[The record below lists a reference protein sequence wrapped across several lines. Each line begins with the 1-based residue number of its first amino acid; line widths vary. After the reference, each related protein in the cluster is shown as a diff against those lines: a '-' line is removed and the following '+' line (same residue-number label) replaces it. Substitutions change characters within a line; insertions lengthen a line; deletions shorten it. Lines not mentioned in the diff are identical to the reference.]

1 MSERFQVRK
10 EVQLDM
16 AHRVPNH
23 KSKCRNLHGHRY
35 KVEAVFSGPLEE
47 NGSSEGMVIDFGDIK
62 NWMMATIHNPYDHG
76 SMFWDQDPAGESLSI
91 LGSMNGWNM
100 HFVEF
105 IPTAENLAKFWYDR
119 LDAYIGAMDR
129 QRGMCLDYVRVFET
143 PTSVAIFPA
152 VGWH

>member
-35 KVEAVFSGPLEE
+35 KVEAVFSGPLVVE
-47 NGSSEGMVIDFGDIK
+47 GSSEGMVVDFGDIK
-62 NWMMATIHNPYDHG
+62 NWMTELIHDRYDHG
-76 SMFWDQDPAGESLSI
+76 AMFYMHDPLSSVWLSLRDVHKHKI
-91 LGSMNGWNM
+91 I
-100 HFVEF
+100 FVDF
-105 IPTAENLAKFWYDR
+105 VPTAENMAKHFFSL
-119 LDAYIGAMDR
+119 LDNAILDMDR
-129 QRGMCLDYVRVFET
+129 HAGLCVDYVRVFET
-143 PTSVAIFPA
+143 PTSVAIYPA

>member
-47 NGSSEGMVIDFGDIK
+47 SGSSEGMVIDFGDIK
-62 NWMMATIHNPYDHG
+62 TWMMDLIHDPFDHG
-76 SMFWDQDPAGESLSI
+76 AMFYKDDTYKFAWKGLHDEG
-91 LGSMNGWNM
+91 MNV
-100 HFVEF
+100 HFVDF
-105 IPTAENLAKFWYDR
+105 VPTAENLAKYFYD
-119 LDAYIGAMDR
+119 LLEDR
-129 QRGMCLDYVRVFET
+129 ISEFVANQICLDYVRVFET
-143 PTSVAIFPA
+143 PTSVAIYPA